1 MSFSLNTFVSHHVV
15 DIPRGRLIRRS
26 KLSAARCTPCHI
38 CVCCCERLLKKGKRE
53 TRFLLFTSSTPNQ
66 CSSVGWETPFVAFV
80 CNRGHGRFCCPLTV
94 TFTCMGWTN
103 WMMSILFFYC
113 IIHTY
118 YIYIYTHCNTRSNKG
133 ICLITTMYFYWQAR
147 ASRQNAFIMASA
159 HYTMVRCWYCSLKK
173 SQQFFH
179 MFTNHCQCCNQI
191 NNFTK
196 GDDRGTPLWSC
207 TSPQRCKLSK

>member
-1 MSFSLNTFVSHHVV
+1 MSLTYPEVAWLDEASYQPHVALLVIFVFAVVKDYWKKESVKLVSCCSHLALQINAVV
-15 DIPRGRLIRRS
+15 LDE
-26 KLSAARCTPCHI
+26 K
-38 CVCCCERLLKKGKRE
+38 RLLLHLFVIEATGVSVV
-53 TRFLLFTSSTPNQ
+53 LLLWLLLVWDERIEWCQSCF
-66 CSSVGWETPFVAFV
+66 
-80 CNRGHGRFCCPLTV
+80 
-94 TFTCMGWTN
+94 
-103 WMMSILFFYC
+103 SIVLYTH
-113 IIHTY
+113 I
-118 YIYIYTHCNTRSNKG
+118 IYIYTHCNTRSNKG
-133 ICLITTMYFYWQAR
+133 ICLITTMYFYWEAR

-159 HYTMVRCWYCSLKK
+159 HYTVRCWYCSLKK